1 MKVGP
6 ALERYKRRG
15 SERQI
20 FSPTRAEL
28 PSRGGEKK
36 EKDKKKRKK

>member
-1 MKVGP
+1 LEFGP

-36 EKDKKKRKK
+36 EKKRRKK